1 MSKRRRESPKKWLL
15 LQARIERDAGKELRV
30 LAERNGLPAS
40 GYVRMLV
47 MRHLEECR
55 TGSLSMLPSVPMNM
69 PTGAAFQ
76 GSQG

>member
-15 LQARIERDAGKELRV
+15 LQARIERDAGKELRL
-30 LAERNGLPAS
+30 LAERDGLPAS
-40 GYVRMLV
+40 AYVRRLV

-55 TGSLSMLPSVPMNM
+55 TGAMSMSPSFPMNM